1 MAGRAPTKGL
11 ATANDIWRR
20 TSRMIP
26 RMIDPKYAVLQ
37 LARTLLRLPPGM
49 ALSIL
54 PFLSQLYS

>member
-1 MAGRAPTKGL
+1 MARQAPNKGL
-11 ATANDIWRR
+11 ATGNNIWRR
-20 TSRMIP
+20 TSRTIP

-54 PFLSQLYS
+54 PFLSQMYS